1 MSALAPASSDR
12 CVMLVAGEPSGD
24 ALGAR
29 LMAALKLRTL
39 GRIRFIGV
47 GGELMAEQG
56 LRSLFPMR
64 ELSVM
69 GLVEVLPRA
78 PRLLA
83 RLGETERTARTL
95 NPDAIITIDSPG
107 FSFRLAR
114 RLHDLPV
121 PLIHYVAPTVW
132 AWRPQRARLVAR
144 LYDHLMVLFPFEPTW
159 FERER
164 LATSFVGHPLI
175 ESGADRGDGIAFR
188 RRRGIAPEARVVAVL
203 PGSRVGEVQ
212 RHLPAFGAALSL
224 LRERL
229 PDVQALTVTVPAVA
243 ALVKAAAQSWPVP
256 ATVIDDA
263 AEKYHAFAAADAGL
277 AASGTVT
284 LELALARCPTV
295 LAYRVNPLTAWIAR
309 RLITVR
315 FVGMVNILLDRPVM
329 PELLQA
335 DCRPDRLAATLERL
349 LVDPAARST
358 QIDASAEVA
367 AALGA
372 GGEPPS
378 LRAADS
384 VLHALALGP
393 RRDRLAGRH

>member
-1 MSALAPASSDR
+1 MSALASASAAR
-12 CVMLVAGEPSGD
+12 CIMLVAGEPSGD
-24 ALGAR
+24 LLGAR

-39 GRIRFIGV
+39 GRIQFIGV

-56 LRSLFPMR
+56 LRSIFPMR

-78 PRLLA
+78 RRLLA
-83 RLGETERTARTL
+83 RLGETERAARTL
-95 NPDAIITIDSPG
+95 NPDAIVTIDSPG

-132 AWRPQRARLVAR
+132 AWRPQRARAVAR
-144 LYDHLMVLFPFEPTW
+144 LYDHLMVLFPFEPAW
-159 FERER
+159 FEREL
-164 LATSFVGHPLI
+164 LATRFVGHPLV
-175 ESGADRGDGIAFR
+175 ESGADRGDGTAFR
-188 RRRGIAPEARVVAVL
+188 RRHGIAADARVIAIL

-212 RHLPAFGAALSL
+212 RHLPTFGETLGR
-224 LRERL
+224 LRERFPGL
-229 PDVQALTVTVPAVA
+229 QAVTVTVPPVA
-243 ALVKAAAQSWPVP
+243 ELVKAAAQTWPIR
-256 ATVIDDA
+256 ATVIEA
-263 AEKYHAFAAADAGL
+263 AADKYHAFAAADVAL

-284 LELALARCPTV
+284 LELSLARCPTV

-315 FVGMVNILLDRPVM
+315 FVGMVNILLDRAVM

-335 DCRPDRLAATLERL
+335 ECRPDRLAEALTQL
-349 LVDPAARST
+349 LIDPAARAN
-358 QIDASAEVA
+358 QIDAGAEVA

-378 LRAADS
+378 LRAADC
-384 VLHALALGP
+384 VLHALTLGP
-393 RRDRLAGRH
+393 RRDRMASRH